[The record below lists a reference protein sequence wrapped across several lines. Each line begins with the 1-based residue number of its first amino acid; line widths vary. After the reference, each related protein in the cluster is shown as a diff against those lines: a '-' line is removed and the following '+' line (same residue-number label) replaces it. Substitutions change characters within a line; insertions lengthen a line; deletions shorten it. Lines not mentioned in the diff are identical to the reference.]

1 MYWAPVSASV
11 DWCEQNYVHSNFIAE
26 FWNTMSSVPLCLVAL
41 VGLAF
46 AWRFQ
51 YPTRVVVCYAG
62 LFVIGLGSIAFH
74 GTLTHAGQA
83 LDELSMLWTV
93 TALFYCI
100 LDERDF
106 ARNPPSLVIPAL
118 LAFDC
123 ALTVVYWFA
132 PFYFSFFIV
141 VYAGI
146 IYVLITRAYRIAFG
160 SPVAA
165 AAAGDAA
172 EAPAAAAPAIASA
185 TPAQRIAL
193 QTLVRIAVLNYLGG
207 SFFFWIPEMFV
218 ICIPDGY
225 VQLHAL
231 FHITSAIGAYSFI
244 VFATLFHYIVFTNKT
259 ASAQPLAGPF
269 YYIQIKTSAA

>member
-1 MYWAPVSASV
+1 MHWAPVSASV
-11 DWCEQNYVHSNFIAE
+11 DWCEQNYVHSNYIAE
-26 FWNTMSSVPLCLVAL
+26 FWNTLSSVPLCLVAL

-46 AWRFQ
+46 AVKFK
-51 YPTRVVVCYAG
+51 YPTRVIVCYAG
-62 LFVIGLGSIAFH
+62 LFVVGLGSIAFH

-100 LDERDF
+100 LDERDLT
-106 ARNPPSLVIPAL
+106 RYPPSLVIPAL

-123 ALTVVYWFA
+123 ALTAVYWFA

-141 VYAGI
+141 VYVGI
-146 IYVLITRAYRIAFG
+146 VYVLITRAYRIAFG

-165 AAAGDAA
+165 AGDAA
-172 EAPAAAAPAIASA
+172 ADASPAAAIAAA

-193 QTLVRIAVLNYLGG
+193 QTLVRIAVFNYVGG
-207 SFFFWIPEMFV
+207 SLFFWIPEMFV
-218 ICIPDGY
+218 ICVPNGY
-225 VQLHAL
+225 LQLHAL

-259 ASAQPLAGPF
+259 ASAQPLVGPL
-269 YYIQIKTSAA
+269 YYIQVKTSAA